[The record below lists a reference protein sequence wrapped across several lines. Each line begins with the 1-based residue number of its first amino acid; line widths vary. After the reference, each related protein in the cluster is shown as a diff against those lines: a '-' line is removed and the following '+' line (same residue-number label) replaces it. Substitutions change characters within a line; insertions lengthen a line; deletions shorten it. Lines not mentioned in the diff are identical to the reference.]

1 MNTEIEKS
9 SRVEEDQLPPVTT
22 TTTATTSEETPEQQQ
37 TTQPQEIPTSR
48 VRRIRRGLSA
58 RRYLRNLT
66 KNWDQALLETFMREG
81 KMIRD
86 ASHSATLASS
96 AVVDH
101 DLSLALPPL
110 AYRFDQSWVSATVD
124 MRSYKFI
131 RAQDF
136 DLTKGF
142 SVCKNKLT

>member
-9 SRVEEDQLPPVTT
+9 SRVEEDQPPVTT
-22 TTTATTSEETPEQQQ
+22 TTSEETPEQQQ
-37 TTQPQEIPTSR
+37 QQQPPQEIPTSR

-66 KNWDQALLETFMREG
+66 KNWDQALLETFVREG
-81 KMIRD
+81 KMIR
-86 ASHSATLASS
+86 HNSATLASS
-96 AVVDH
+96 SVVDH

-136 DLTKGF
+136 DLTKGGF
-142 SVCKNKLT
+142 SLCKKTIN